1 MVIYQVLIL
10 LLLASLFSGWL
21 GSSLIKRRL
30 LAEQANKPVPPP
42 SLPIAELEKYLAGID
57 KFANDI
63 APVWASH
70 VETSR
75 QQMEQA
81 IGELTG
87 RFAGITTSLD
97 SVLSVSTGSG
107 IGGNEDVFSSSNANL
122 QKVVGSL
129 DAALQENL
137 QVLTKIRSLAG
148 FIEELKNMARE
159 VARIAEQTNL
169 IALNAAIEAA
179 RAGEAGRGFAVVA
192 DEVRKLSNL
201 SGETGKLIGSKVEQ
215 VSAAIQTTLVAVE
228 KSTENETAAVA
239 ASHGNIQTV
248 MNALHGVFDQLRK
261 HSDDM
266 DSQARVI
273 KREIDES
280 LVQFQFQDRI
290 GQVLMHVRDSIGDLP
305 RHVMKSH
312 ADGAK
317 SLKPLA
323 TDEILHD
330 LRSTYTMES
339 EHRSH
344 GGQGHHQEQTSTE
357 ITFF

>member
-1 MVIYQVLIL
+1 MPIFQVLL
-10 LLLASLFSGWL
+10 LLLAGSLCGAWFAASYT
-21 GSSLIKRRL
+21 KRRL
-30 LAEQANKPVPPP
+30 LKEQANRPKPPP
-42 SLPIAELEKYLAGID
+42 SLPAADLEKYLSGID
-57 KFANDI
+57 KFANEV
-63 APVWASH
+63 APVWSSH
-70 VETSR
+70 IESSR
-75 QQMEQA
+75 RQMEQA

-87 RFAGITTSLD
+87 RFAGITNGLD
-97 SVLSVSTGSG
+97 SLLGAANSPAAVHD
-107 IGGNEDVFSSSNANL
+107 EDVFASSNAHL

-148 FIEELKNMARE
+148 FIDELKVMAKE

-201 SGETGKLIGSKVEQ
+201 SGETGKLIGAKVDQ
-215 VSAAIQTTLVAVE
+215 VSSAIQTTLAAVE
-228 KSTENETAAVA
+228 KSAENETAAVA
-239 ASHGNIQTV
+239 ASQGNIQTV
-248 MNALHGVFDQLRK
+248 MNALHGVFETLQR

-266 DSQARVI
+266 DNQARLI

-290 GQVLMHVRDSIGDLP
+290 GQVLSHVRDSIGNLP
-305 RHVMKSH
+305 RHIMRSH
-312 ADGAK
+312 GEGVFG
-317 SLKPLA
+317 LKPLA
-323 TDEILHD
+323 TDDILHE
-330 LRSTYTMES
+330 LSSTYTMVS
-339 EHRSH
+339 EHSAHR
-344 GGQGHHQEQTSTE
+344 GNANQQKPATD

>member
-1 MVIYQVLIL
+1 MPIFQVL
-10 LLLASLFSGWL
+10 LLLIAGSLLSAGLASSYT
-21 GSSLIKRRL
+21 KRRL
-30 LAEQANKPVPPP
+30 LLEQSNMPKPPP
-42 SLPIAELEKYLAGID
+42 SLPVPELEKYLAGID
-57 KFANDI
+57 KFANEV
-63 APVWASH
+63 APVWSKH
-70 VETSR
+70 IESSR
-75 QQMEQA
+75 QEMEQA

-87 RFAGITTSLD
+87 RFAGITSGLD
-97 SVLSVSTGSG
+97 ALVGSSSNPAFG
-107 IGGNEDVFSSSNANL
+107 RNEDIFSTSNANL

-148 FIEELKNMARE
+148 FIDELKTMAKE

-201 SGETGKLIGSKVEQ
+201 SGETGKLIGSKVDQ
-215 VSAAIQTTLVAVE
+215 VSGAIQTTLAAVE

-239 ASHGNIQTV
+239 ASQGNIQTV
-248 MNALHGVFDQLRK
+248 MSALHGVFETLQR
-261 HSDDM
+261 HSEEM
-266 DSQARVI
+266 NNQARVI

-290 GQVLMHVRDSIGDLP
+290 GQVLSHVRDSISDLP
-305 RHVMKSH
+305 RHIMRSH
-312 ADGAK
+312 GDGIFG
-317 SLKPLA
+317 LKPLA
-323 TDEILHD
+323 TDDILHE
-330 LRSTYTMES
+330 LRSTYTMVS
-339 EHRSH
+339 EHSAH
-344 GGQGHHQEQTSTE
+344 GGSAHHEQPSTE